1 MICYNENGKRVVY
14 NLNDKDKIGNDSVCG
29 KVYLLPD
36 NECLKV
42 LNKDIIISGEE
53 VLRLIRK
60 YNLANFYNIHE
71 LFFNERGNIKA
82 YTADYYEPCDMDIL
96 TTSTDY
102 TLDNLFGIYR
112 SILKLTQNS
121 VYVSDMHDENVIIG
135 KKEMTVIDVDLYSI
149 TTILDKDKLRKH
161 NIGAVRSLFTTI
173 YVDMI
178 NKYHE
183 EDNEMISNIAIQE
196 LFLGINGINGIENTV
211 RKLERYKYPIDYI
224 TKANSK
230 NKALKKR
237 YGKY

>member
-1 MICYNENGKRVVY
+1 MMK
-14 NLNDKDKIGNDSVCG
+14 
-29 KVYLLPD
+29 
-36 NECLKV
+36 
-42 LNKDIIISGEE
+42 
-53 VLRLIRK
+53 
-60 YNLANFYNIHE
+60 
-71 LFFNERGNIKA
+71 
-82 YTADYYEPCDMDIL
+82 
-96 TTSTDY
+96 
-102 TLDNLFGIYR
+102 
-112 SILKLTQNS
+112 
-121 VYVSDMHDENVIIG
+121 
-135 KKEMTVIDVDLYSI
+135 
-149 TTILDKDKLRKH
+149 ILDKDKLRKH